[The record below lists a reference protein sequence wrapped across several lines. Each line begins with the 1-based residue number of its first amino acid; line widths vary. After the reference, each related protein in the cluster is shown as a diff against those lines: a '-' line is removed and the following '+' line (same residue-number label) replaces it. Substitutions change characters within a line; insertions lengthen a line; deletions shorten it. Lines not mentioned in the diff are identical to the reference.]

1 MKAILKRTL
10 GKGSIPSLWN
20 VMLNYAMGCRYD
32 RHTTSSTDITYKA
45 NHRTNFDSQLK
56 TPSPIPNCTSF
67 KMGSDVMLTR
77 CASQQTR
84 LSPWRTPTIHYG
96 GINGSEKIYGKWE
109 KTPKLMEDIWRDDK
123 VLLKDVQPLLLRLHD
138 LAFCTPAIGT
148 LEQIIK
154 YNGNICAPRRKNEA
168 GGETQ
173 VDQQKAAGTERR
185 GSATFAQ
192 RKRTGLNDIELS
204 FPTRNYNELLTS
216 STLLKIWWH
225 TTTIY
230 E

>member
-1 MKAILKRTL
+1 MRHIIEQLGKPCLFLSSRESGGNDCLRKGHLKMILNMKAILKRTL

-20 VMLNYAMGCRYD
+20 VMLNYAMGCSYD

-96 GINGSEKIYGKWE
+96 GINGSEKIYGK
-109 KTPKLMEDIWRDDK
+109 
-123 VLLKDVQPLLLRLHD
+123 
-138 LAFCTPAIGT
+138 
-148 LEQIIK
+148 
-154 YNGNICAPRRKNEA
+154 
-168 GGETQ
+168 
-173 VDQQKAAGTERR
+173 
-185 GSATFAQ
+185 
-192 RKRTGLNDIELS
+192 
-204 FPTRNYNELLTS
+204 
-216 STLLKIWWH
+216 
-225 TTTIY
+225 
-230 E
+230 